1 MGKQKTILGWMLG
14 ALIVLSAAQLLS
26 LTEFRRPE
34 TVSGTLYTGRSAWAR
49 GVFIRREIPLQADP
63 DVDWRPVVPDGTLV
77 GKGQALL
84 QAGDPDLR
92 PERQARLQRDGRSAA
107 GLTLTARRAAMDEA
121 AARYDRAEGEER
133 IEAAEDLTAL
143 LMGESGNADFRMSDE
158 AEETEGETVLAAP
171 EAGIFTTSADGL
183 ETVLTPENPWG
194 GWSLP
199 TGTAQDMPGK
209 LILGQTWYF
218 RTELPFP
225 VETGQTLTGLLP
237 WSDGPLTLTV
247 EEIRDGAALLSCG
260 EMPAEA
266 AGIRETEMKILE
278 NCKTGLEIPAAA
290 VYTVGGKTG
299 VWRQEGEA
307 AQFVPVSVRCRL
319 GTTVVVELDPLE
331 GPLWPEDQILLD
343 GQ

>member
-63 DVDWRPVVPDGTLV
+63 NVDWRPVVPDGTLV

-143 LMGESGNADFRMSDE
+143 LLGESGNADFRMSDE

-171 EAGIFTTSADGL
+171 EAGIFTT
-183 ETVLTPENPWG
+183 
-194 GWSLP
+194 
-199 TGTAQDMPGK
+199 
-209 LILGQTWYF
+209 
-218 RTELPFP
+218 
-225 VETGQTLTGLLP
+225 
-237 WSDGPLTLTV
+237 
-247 EEIRDGAALLSCG
+247 
-260 EMPAEA
+260 
-266 AGIRETEMKILE
+266 
-278 NCKTGLEIPAAA
+278 
-290 VYTVGGKTG
+290 
-299 VWRQEGEA
+299 
-307 AQFVPVSVRCRL
+307 
-319 GTTVVVELDPLE
+319 
-331 GPLWPEDQILLD
+331 
-343 GQ
+343 

>member
-143 LMGESGNADFRMSDE
+143 LMGDSGNADFPMSEE
-158 AEETEGETVLAAP
+158 AAAGETVLTAP